1 MTITQTP
8 ATSASPSS
16 APAPASASAPASGS
30 LGLRPVHWHRPLL
43 ALAVAM
49 VALAAFSAIAM
60 FVDPREVT
68 GVNVWAKPFKFAV
81 STAIYSVT
89 LAWLIGQLV
98 RLRRI
103 AAIGGTIAAIGLTIE
118 LVIITGFAAAAD
130 TSHFNVTTPLH
141 TAAWAA
147 MAFSIVVVWVVT
159 LVVAFALFRNR
170 LGDRAR
176 TLAIRSGALLAVLGM
191 ALAFL
196 MTGPQGDQISNY
208 QGIVGAHTVGVA
220 DGGPGLPLLG
230 WSTVAGDL
238 RIPHFVGMHGLQA
251 LPLFAIV
258 LELLA
263 RRVPLLADGVLRF
276 RLVAIAAA
284 SYLAVVGL
292 TLWQALSGQSIAQ
305 PGGPVLIA
313 AVVVA
318 VGALAAGV
326 VAVGSA
332 VRRSAARE
340 VTAP

>member
-1 MTITQTP
+1 MTATETAATAPP
-8 ATSASPSS
+8 ALTSA
-16 APAPASASAPASGS
+16 AH
-30 LGLRPVHWHRPLL
+30 GLRPVRWHRPLL
-43 ALAVAM
+43 ALAAVM
-49 VALAAFSAIAM
+49 VALAGFTAVAM

-68 GVNVWAKPFKFAV
+68 GLNVWVKPFKFAV

-89 LAWLIGQLV
+89 LAWLLGQLV

-103 AAIGGTIAAIGLTIE
+103 AWVGGTIAAIALAVE
-118 LVIITGFAAAAD
+118 LVIITGFAAVAD

-141 TAAWAA
+141 ATAWAT
-147 MAFSIVVVWVVT
+147 MAFSIVVVWFVT
-159 LVVAFALFRNR
+159 LVVAFALFRNK

-191 ALAFL
+191 GLAFL

-208 QGIVGAHTVGVA
+208 NGIVGAHTVGMP

-251 LPLFAIV
+251 LPIFAIA

-263 RRVPLLADGVLRF
+263 RRAPALIDGVLRF

-284 SYLAVVGL
+284 
-292 TLWQALSGQSIAQ
+292 T
-305 PGGPVLIA
+305 
-313 AVVVA
+313 
-318 VGALAAGV
+318 
-326 VAVGSA
+326 
-332 VRRSAARE
+332 
-340 VTAP
+340 

>member
-1 MTITQTP
+1 MTATQTARP
-8 ATSASPSS
+8 AE
-16 APAPASASAPASGS
+16 PASASGF
-30 LGLRPVHWHRPLL
+30 GLRPVRWHRPLL
-43 ALAVAM
+43 LLAAAM
-49 VALAAFSAIAM
+49 VGLAAFTAIAM

-68 GVNVWAKPFKFAV
+68 GLNVWVKPFKFAV

-89 LAWLIGQLV
+89 LAWLLGQLV

-103 AAIGGTIAAIGLTIE
+103 AWIGGTVAAIGLAVE

-141 TAAWAA
+141 AAAWSI

-159 LVVAFALFRNR
+159 LIVAIALFRNR

-191 ALAFL
+191 GLAFL

-208 QGIVGAHTVGVA
+208 NGIVGAHTVGVP

-238 RIPHFVGMHGLQA
+238 RIPHFIGMHGLQA
-251 LPLFAIV
+251 LPIFAIV

-263 RRVPLLADGVLRF
+263 RRIPVLADGVLRF
-276 RLVAIAAA
+276 RLVAIAAVT
-284 SYLAVVGL
+284 YLAVIGL
-292 TLWQALSGQSIAQ
+292 TTWQALIGQSIVQ
-305 PGGPVLIA
+305 PGGPVLVA
-313 AVVVA
+313 A
-318 VGALAAGV
+318 
-326 VAVGSA
+326 VAVGSIAAATA
-332 VRRSAARE
+332 VVSTVAALRRLPAR
-340 VTAP
+340 AG

>member
-1 MTITQTP
+1 MTIIDSP
-8 ATSASPSS
+8 TSA
-16 APAPASASAPASGS
+16 AATAPASGA
-30 LGLRPVHWHRPLL
+30 LGLRPVRWHRPLL
-43 ALAVAM
+43 ALAATM
-49 VALAAFSAIAM
+49 AALAAFTAVAM
-60 FVDPREVT
+60 FIDPREVT
-68 GVNVWAKPFKFAV
+68 GLNVWVKPFKFAV

-89 LAWLIGQLV
+89 LAWLVGQLV

-103 AAIGGTIAAIGLTIE
+103 AWIGGTVAAIALSVE
-118 LVIITGFAAAAD
+118 LVIITAFAAAAD

-141 TAAWAA
+141 AAAWST

-159 LVVAFALFRNR
+159 LVVAVALFRNR

-191 ALAFL
+191 GLAFL

-208 QGIVGAHTVGVA
+208 QGIVGAHTVGIP

-251 LPLFAIV
+251 LPIFAIV

-263 RRVPLLADGVLRF
+263 RRIPLLADGVLRF

-284 SYLAVVGL
+284 THLAIVGL
-292 TLWQALSGQSIAQ
+292 TAWQALIGQPVVQ
-305 PGGPVLIA
+305 PGGPVLVA
-313 AVVVA
+313 AIG
-318 VGALAAGV
+318 VGVIALAAAGT
-326 VAVGSA
+326 SL
-332 VRRSAARE
+332 AAAMRARAGMGGRA
-340 VTAP
+340 AP

>member
-1 MTITQTP
+1 MTTTATP
-8 ATSASPSS
+8 TAS
-16 APAPASASAPASGS
+16 APAPASTS
-30 LGLRPVHWHRPLL
+30 LGLRPVRWHRPLL
-43 ALAVAM
+43 ALAAAM
-49 VALAAFSAIAM
+49 VALAAFTAIAM

-68 GVNVWAKPFKFAV
+68 GLNVWVKPFKFAV

-89 LAWLIGQLV
+89 LAWLLGQLV

-103 AAIGGTIAAIGLTIE
+103 AWIAGTFAAIALGVE

-141 TAAWAA
+141 AAAWAT

-159 LVVAFALFRNR
+159 LIVAFALFRNR
-170 LGDRAR
+170 LGDPAR

-191 ALAFL
+191 GLAFL

-208 QGIVGAHTVGVA
+208 NGIVGAHTIGVP

-251 LPLFAIV
+251 LPIFAIV

-263 RRVPLLADGVLRF
+263 HRVPVLADGVLRF

-284 SYLAVVGL
+284 TYLAVIGL
-292 TLWQALSGQSIAQ
+292 TAWQALIGQSIVR
-305 PGGPVLIA
+305 PGGPVLVAAIA
-313 AVVVA
+313 VGVVA
-318 VGALAAGV
+318 ATAAGGALATALRRQGTRAG
-326 VAVGSA
+326 
-332 VRRSAARE
+332 
-340 VTAP
+340 